1 MTTLHVAPSLA
12 LRCCELMKLFST
24 KPAAFAIEEY
34 VDCGG
39 VYKRLR
45 EAAEKKDETVEVS
58 EIDLKYVISAITICS
73 QRVAVE
79 ATNYKP
85 VALILEELM
94 AAIKGNDLEETKT
107 EL

>member
-1 MTTLHVAPSLA
+1 MSTLSVAPSLA
-12 LRCCELMKLFST
+12 LRSCELMKLFST
-24 KPAAFAIEEY
+24 KSAAFAIEEY
-34 VDCGG
+34 SDCGA

-45 EAAEKKDETVEVS
+45 EAAESKDETVEVS

-79 ATNYKP
+79 AANYKP
-85 VALILEELM
+85 VALLLDDLM
-94 AAIKGNDLEETKT
+94 AAVKGDDLEETKT